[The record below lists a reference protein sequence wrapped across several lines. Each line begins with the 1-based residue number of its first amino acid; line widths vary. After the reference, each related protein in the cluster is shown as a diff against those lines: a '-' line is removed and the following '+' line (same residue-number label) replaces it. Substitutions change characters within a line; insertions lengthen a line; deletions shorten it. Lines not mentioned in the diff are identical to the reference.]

1 MSVGVSSLPLSSM
14 ALRFVGTPWD
24 ALLGWLARMDPS
36 RREILLA
43 SLALLVL
50 FAVGTVGY
58 ALLEG
63 WTWMDGLYM
72 TFITLSTI
80 GFQEVQTLSDAGRL
94 FTLGLGITG
103 IGLLTFVVAR
113 SAQLLL
119 ASERLRERRI
129 MKKIDKLSDHYIICG
144 YGRVG
149 QRLAE
154 DLQAAGRSCVVVEIA
169 EEEIAELRKE
179 NLLYVQGN
187 AEEDE
192 VLTQA
197 GIDRARGLILALPED
212 SSNVFVALTARE
224 MNPDLLILA
233 RTVDHDNRSKL
244 LNAGAD
250 KVIAP
255 SEVGADRM
263 AQVVLR
269 PNVDQFMERVL
280 HANALSLQID
290 EVKVHRS
297 APLAGQSLAESNF
310 RQQFDAVV
318 IGIISAETGDMTFNP
333 TPSSRIGP
341 GDILIVLGDSDVI
354 QTLREQVCQP

>member
-1 MSVGVSSLPLSSM
+1 M
-14 ALRFVGTPWD
+14 ALFGNPWQ
-24 ALLGWLARMDPS
+24 ALIDWLARMDPS

-50 FAVGTVGY
+50 FVLGTTGY
-58 ALLEG
+58 AFLEG

-80 GFQEVQTLSDAGRL
+80 GFQEIHTLSDAGRL

-113 SAQLLL
+113 SAQLLV
-119 ASERLRERRI
+119 ASQRLRERRI
-129 MKKIDKLSDHYIICG
+129 MNQINDLSDHYIICG

-154 DLQAAGRSCVVVEIA
+154 DLQTAGYAFVVVDRSD
-169 EEEIAELRKE
+169 EEVAKLRDK
-179 NLLYVQGN
+179 NLLHVQGD
-187 AEEDE
+187 AEKEE
-192 VLTQA
+192 TLKRA
-197 GIDRARGLILALPED
+197 GIDRAHGLILTLPED

-224 MNPDLLILA
+224 MNPDLFILA
-233 RTVDHDNRSKL
+233 RTVDHDNTNKL
-244 LNAGAD
+244 LNAGAN

-269 PNVDQFMERVL
+269 PNVDEFMEQVL

-318 IGIISAETGDMTFNP
+318 IGIIDADTGDMTFNP
-333 TPSSRIGP
+333 TPTARIDA
-341 GDILIVLGDSDVI
+341 GDILIVLGDSTVI
-354 QTLREQVCQP
+354 ETLRSKVCTP

>member
-1 MSVGVSSLPLSSM
+1 M
-14 ALRFVGTPWD
+14 ATSFLRNPWD
-24 ALLGWLARMDPS
+24 ALIAWLARMDPS

-43 SLALLVL
+43 SLALMVL
-50 FAVGTVGY
+50 FAIGTGGY
-58 ALLEG
+58 TFLEG
-63 WTWMDGLYM
+63 WTVMEGLYM

-80 GFQEVQTLSDAGRL
+80 GFQEVHTLSGAGRL

-119 ASERLRERRI
+119 ASERLRERRL
-129 MKKIDKLSDHYIICG
+129 MKQINNLEDHYIICG

-149 QRLAE
+149 ERLAE
-154 DLQAAGRSCVVVEIA
+154 DLQAAGRSFVVVDID
-169 EEEIAELRKE
+169 EEEIQQLREAEILHVK
-179 NLLYVQGN
+179 GN
-187 AEEDE
+187 AEDDQ
-192 VLTQA
+192 VLEKA
-197 GIDRARGLILALPED
+197 GLHRARCLILTLPED
-212 SSNVFVALTARE
+212 SSNVFVTLTARE
-224 MNPDLLILA
+224 MNPDLFILA

-244 LNAGAD
+244 LHAGAD

-290 EVKVHRS
+290 EVEVHPS

-318 IGIISAETGDMTFNP
+318 IGIIDADTGDMQFNP
-333 TPSSRIGP
+333 TPSVRIEA
-341 GDILIVLGDSDVI
+341 GDVLIVLGDSDVI
-354 QTLREQVCQP
+354 AALREEVCLP

>member
-1 MSVGVSSLPLSSM
+1 MSLL
-14 ALRFVGTPWD
+14 GTPRD
-24 ALLGWLARMDPS
+24 ALMDWLARMDPS

-50 FAVGTVGY
+50 FVIGTTGY

-63 WTWMDGLYM
+63 WSVMDGLYM

-80 GFQEVQTLSDAGRL
+80 GFQEVQTLSDQGRL

-119 ASERLRERRI
+119 ASERLRERQN
-129 MKKIDKLSDHYIICG
+129 MKQINDLSDHYVICG

-154 DLQAAGRSCVVVEIA
+154 DLQAAGKPFVVVDIA
-169 EEEIAELRKE
+169 DEEIAELRDDDF
-179 NLLYVQGN
+179 LYVQGN

-192 VLTQA
+192 VLQTA
-197 GIDRARGLILALPED
+197 GIDRARCLILTLPED

-224 MNPDLLILA
+224 MNPDLFILA

-244 LNAGAD
+244 LHAGAD

-269 PNVDQFMERVL
+269 PNVDDFMERVL
-280 HANALSLQID
+280 HAHALSLQID
-290 EVKVHRS
+290 EVEVHPS

-318 IGIISAETGDMTFNP
+318 IGIIDAETGDMTFNP
-333 TPSSRIGP
+333 TPASRIEA
-341 GDILIVLGDSDVI
+341 GDILIVLGDSSVI
-354 QTLREQVCQP
+354 RSLREKVCTP